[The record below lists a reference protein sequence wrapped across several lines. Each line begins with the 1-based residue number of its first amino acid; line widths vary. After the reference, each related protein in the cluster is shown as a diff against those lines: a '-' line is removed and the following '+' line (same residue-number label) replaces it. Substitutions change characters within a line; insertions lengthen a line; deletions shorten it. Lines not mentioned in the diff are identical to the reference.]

1 MGASKI
7 TQPITA
13 LGFGEKDSSKTIED
27 LVMADLK
34 KTFKPEFL
42 NRIDEIIVFNQLE
55 KSDIE
60 EIAKRMLSTL
70 EKRLADMGI
79 TVEFSGEAVS
89 AIADAGFDKVY
100 GARPLRRA
108 IQSKIEDRLSELI
121 LENKI
126 TPNSKCKVDFINNE
140 FTFN

>member
-1 MGASKI
+1 
-7 TQPITA
+7 
-13 LGFGEKDSSKTIED
+13 
-27 LVMADLK
+27 
-34 KTFKPEFL
+34 
-42 NRIDEIIVFNQLE
+42 
-55 KSDIE
+55 
-60 EIAKRMLSTL
+60 MLSTL